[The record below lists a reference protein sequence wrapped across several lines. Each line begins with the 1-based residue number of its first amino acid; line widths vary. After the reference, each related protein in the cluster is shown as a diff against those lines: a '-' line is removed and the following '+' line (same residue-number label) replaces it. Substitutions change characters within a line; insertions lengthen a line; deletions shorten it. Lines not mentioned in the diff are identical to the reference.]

1 MEYIQNGFNLLY
13 CLLFL
18 FRSKPKLELPKSLR
32 SEETIPRVNRAI
44 MNDVE
49 TADFSMRCANKT
61 FRVHKSFLCSRS
73 SVLRAMILADMEE
86 GRKGEVFIPDIDED
100 TISAMITFIYTGEV
114 DIGEGLDVEMVARAA
129 DKYDLPGFLD
139 IFCFKVKKED
149 ISNETV
155 ADLLITANRYESE
168 ELKKIAELKLRAN
181 NVKEMHFVNSTFA
194 HIPRNGVRV
203 SRAKQLNIQ

>member
-168 ELKKIAELKLRAN
+168 ELKKSAELKLRAN
-181 NVKEMHFVNSTFA
+181 KKD
-194 HIPRNGVRV
+194 IV
-203 SRAKQLNIQ
+203 SDDGFRAKMMKADPSILLDLMKDF